1 MWSKPT
7 AKITKEIMKIK
18 LQINEIEKSHGTKLS
33 KENSLLTQIEVT
45 RFIQLMDIRKHFK
58 I

>member
-1 MWSKPT
+1 
-7 AKITKEIMKIK
+7 MKIK

-45 RFIQLMDIRKHFK
+45 HFIQLTDIRKHFK